1 MLFCVAPYC
10 SKNQLR
16 DVKERN
22 ETYIHRNTV
31 FIWLS
36 TQSCIT
42 AQGLVIIIIIFFFFF
57 FTGLQS
63 LNALPVVHFHLLLLF
78 FIFLKNKLTIVAENG
93 ENSIRKHPSQT
104 GAYSQDP

>member
-16 DVKERN
+16 NVKERN

-36 TQSCIT
+36 TQPCIT
-42 AQGLVIIIIIFFFFF
+42 AQGLIIVIIIFF
-57 FTGLQS
+57 
-63 LNALPVVHFHLLLLF
+63 
-78 FIFLKNKLTIVAENG
+78 
-93 ENSIRKHPSQT
+93 
-104 GAYSQDP
+104 

>member
-42 AQGLVIIIIIFFFFF
+42 AQGLIIIIFFYP
-57 FTGLQS
+57 GYNLQLHS
-63 LNALPVVHFHLLLLF
+63 PYGPFS
-78 FIFLKNKLTIVAENG
+78 FIVIIFCFIEK
-93 ENSIRKHPSQT
+93 
-104 GAYSQDP
+104 

>member
-16 DVKERN
+16 NVKERN

-36 TQSCIT
+36 TQPCI
-42 AQGLVIIIIIFFFFF
+42 AQGLIIIIIIIFYF
-57 FTGLQS
+57 
-63 LNALPVVHFHLLLLF
+63 LF
-78 FIFLKNKLTIVAENG
+78 FKFFYWLTISKCTPHGPFLFIVIIFCFVE
-93 ENSIRKHPSQT
+93 K
-104 GAYSQDP
+104 

>member
-16 DVKERN
+16 NVKERN

-36 TQSCIT
+36 TQPCIT
-42 AQGLVIIIIIFFFFF
+42 AQGLIIIIIFLNFFFYWLTISKCTPFGPFSFIVIIFCF
-57 FTGLQS
+57 FWKI
-63 LNALPVVHFHLLLLF
+63 NLLL
-78 FIFLKNKLTIVAENG
+78 
-93 ENSIRKHPSQT
+93 
-104 GAYSQDP
+104 

>member
-36 TQSCIT
+36 AQSCIT
-42 AQGLVIIIIIFFFFF
+42 AQGLIIVIIY
-57 FTGLQS
+57 
-63 LNALPVVHFHLLLLF
+63 LF
-78 FIFLKNKLTIVAENG
+78 F
-93 ENSIRKHPSQT
+93 
-104 GAYSQDP
+104 

>member
-16 DVKERN
+16 NVKERN

-36 TQSCIT
+36 TQPCI
-42 AQGLVIIIIIFFFFF
+42 AQGLIIIIIFYF
-57 FTGLQS
+57 
-63 LNALPVVHFHLLLLF
+63 LF
-78 FIFLKNKLTIVAENG
+78 F
-93 ENSIRKHPSQT
+93 
-104 GAYSQDP
+104 

>member
-16 DVKERN
+16 NVKERN

-36 TQSCIT
+36 TQPCIT
-42 AQGLVIIIIIFFFFF
+42 AQGLIIIIIFLNFF

-63 LNALPVVHFHLLLLF
+63 LNALPLVHFHLFLLF
-78 FIFLKNKLTIVAENG
+78 FVFLKNKLIIVAENG
-93 ENSIRKHPSQT
+93 ENSMRKYPSQT